1 MQIAACVQQLKSPRF
16 RLYTASNYLYE
27 LQQRPQVSIAKT
39 RQKEIKWKPLASD
52 EIKTSYDGA
61 TFEDTSEAW
70 IVVVVWLDSGEIL
83 AAHYEK
89 TPLPS
94 SVEALEAFNSAKGNS
109 VRC

>member
-1 MQIAACVQQLKSPRF
+1 MQIAACVQQLKSPHF
-16 RLYTASNYLYE
+16 MLYTASNYLYE
-27 LQQRPQVSIAKT
+27 FQQRPQVSIAKT

-70 IVVVVWLDSGEIL
+70 IVVVVWIDSGEIL

-94 SVEALEAFNSAKGNS
+94 SVEETSLHSLLDLHY
-109 VRC
+109 